1 MLPNSDAERIAFE
14 IVTNFK
20 QAAKDVS
27 ELAVALSDLKADIT
41 AAVAEF
47 AKAESAIS
55 DVGEVSKRSNSVIEE
70 MGRRIKEYAKAANTP
85 ITSISNTLIS
95 LNATDKVYT
104 SLVSKAT
111 QYALALEK
119 ASLKTSDRQ
128 AYNTGKELEDANKL
142 IALEDKRLAKE
153 AERNALEQKRLS
165 QKTAEIEV
173 IRQGEEFERRKHAEE
188 TKALATQERKLA
200 LENAETQAFRE
211 QLAQL
216 QELASADAM
225 RLQAASPYASPV
237 NSPQA
242 ALATQK
248 IAEAERQLINTTVP
262 LTNAQK
268 KLGMELKNLE
278 TASGGATSGLFSL
291 RNVARTA
298 LGTFEAMAIFFL
310 TQLVGQAI
318 KKTIDSISQLE
329 QSLIKLTIAEKAIS
343 KAGVDI
349 TPQQLS
355 SIIKDVAAAYETVSK
370 IDAAKM
376 VSNLAV
382 LTKDLQLTA
391 KEYRDLAMAIPLVAQ
406 QAGVS
411 IDSATEQVING
422 LTKSGRGWADLG
434 ITVDAE
440 IIKQKAVAEGLV
452 ATRAEYEAL
461 TAEQKQNV
469 EVQALISILLENTN
483 ANLEEQSNYLNTIEG
498 QTKSANAQW
507 EDLLST
513 LGRIA
518 RPTTILFLK
527 EINTTLTS
535 MNDWL
540 DTNEKNWNE
549 WSANVAYAV
558 VITSGFVKMMY
569 HPTTTN
575 FFTEI
580 PKLLEEAG
588 NAYRE
593 AMGLAKGLDD
603 IGQDTPTGAKEE
615 PQGSLEQDQE
625 DLQKAL
631 EKMND
636 EILEAQLKLAQ
647 DLEDAQTD
655 LERKRLDITTE
666 YAKKRTDVEREYA
679 SKVADINSDYRNRIA
694 EINSQQAEANQQA
707 RNDELE
713 REAKFQEQ
721 MRQLKER
728 FLMDLED
735 ALHARDARQVLRL
748 IKQYNLDKA
757 QAERE
762 HALEQETAQREQ
774 EERNSK
780 FSRERADAERDRKA
794 KLADAQREYA
804 DKLAKLKADEEAER
818 AAAELAYQRKI
829 QDLEREMQ
837 NRLEIVAANL
847 IAEFNLTKD
856 GLDAILALYQK
867 YYSEI
872 AGIYAAMNAMLAGQQ
887 NLLSGG
893 NKSGGSLLSNK
904 SGKGGSSV
912 RGGFA
917 EGGSM
922 IANKPTTV
930 TFGDNNGEFELATF
944 TPLQHAGKDMNKV
957 FSSVAGGSSDG
968 MGGTLELSLLL
979 SPDLE
984 ARITRNTLDS
994 VGQVIT
1000 KVSRS
1005 KR

>member
-1 MLPNSDAERIAFE
+1 MADELNPDE
-14 IVTNFK
+14 IIL
-20 QAAKDVS
+20 
-27 ELAVALSDLKADIT
+27 EIIT
-41 AAVAEF
+41 
-47 AKAESAIS
+47 
-55 DVGEVSKRSNSVIEE
+55 
-70 MGRRIKEYAKAANTP
+70 EYK
-85 ITSISNTLIS
+85 
-95 LNATDKVYT
+95 
-104 SLVSKAT
+104 
-111 QYALALEK
+111 
-119 ASLKTSDRQ
+119 
-128 AYNTGKELEDANKL
+128 
-142 IALEDKRLAKE
+142 
-153 AERNALEQKRLS
+153 
-165 QKTAEIEV
+165 
-173 IRQGEEFERRKHAEE
+173 
-188 TKALATQERKLA
+188 LATQQTRVFMEFIQTEAKK
-200 LENAETQAFRE
+200 
-211 QLAQL
+211 AQL
-216 QELASADAM
+216 SWATIADGLAERLPGMKKEISAALKLLEGAKRNTEEWANQAERGARAFEKAKFAQAQSKVSSLFTNEDYLTNIGDAATAE
-225 RLQAASPYASPV
+225 RTRFATAAQAASTA
-237 NSPQA
+237 NSNLANSTNKANQA
-242 ALATQK
+242 IGATS
-248 IAEAERQLINTTVP
+248 
-262 LTNAQK
+262 
-268 KLGMELKNLE
+268 
-278 TASGGATSGLFSL
+278 TATKSATSGLFSL

-329 QSLIKLTIAEKAIS
+329 QSLIKLAIAEKAIS

-355 SIIKDVAAAYETVSK
+355 SIIKDVAAAYDTVSK
-370 IDAAKM
+370 IDASKM

-461 TAEQKQNV
+461 SAEQKQNV

-507 EDLLST
+507 EDLLAT

-518 RPTTILFLK
+518 RPTIIIFLK
-527 EINTTLTS
+527 EANTALSTL
-535 MNDWL
+535 NDWL
-540 DTNEKNWNE
+540 DSNEQQWNQ
-549 WSANVAYAV
+549 WSASVAAASIIAGGAV
-558 VITSGFVKMMY
+558 KLMY
-569 HPTTTN
+569 QIIGGRTVNPLQ
-575 FFTEI
+575 EMYKI
-580 PKLLEEAG
+580 LAEAG

-593 AMGLAKGLDD
+593 ALGLAKGLDD
-603 IGQDTPTGAKEE
+603 IGQDTPTGDTE

-647 DLEDAQTD
+647 DMEDAQID
-655 LERKRLDITTE
+655 LGRKLVDITTE
-666 YAKKRTDVEREYA
+666 YAKKRADAERDYS
-679 SKVADINSDYRNRIA
+679 SKVADINSSYRNRIA
-694 EINSQQAEANQQA
+694 EIASQQAEANQKA

-762 HALEQETAQREQ
+762 HALDQENAQREQ

-780 FSRERADAERDRKA
+780 FARERADAERDRKA
-794 KLADAQREYA
+794 KLADAQRDYA
-804 DKLAKLKADEEAER
+804 EKLAKLKADEEAER
-818 AAAELAYQRKI
+818 AAAELAYQRKM

-837 NRLEIVAANL
+837 NKLEIVAANL
-847 IAEFNLTKD
+847 IAEFNLTKE
-856 GLDAILALYQK
+856 GLDAILALYQR

-872 AGIYAAMNAMLAGQQ
+872 ASIYAAMNAMLMGQG
-887 NLLSGG
+887 NLSGASAKKNSG
-893 NKSGGSLLSNK
+893 TLSTKSSGIGG
-904 SGKGGSSV
+904 GQ
-912 RGGFA
+912 RFA

-944 TPLQHAGKDMNKV
+944 TPLQHAGRDMNKA
-957 FSSVAGGSSDG
+957 FSSLSGGQSDG
-968 MGGTLELSLLL
+968 MGGMLELSLLL

-984 ARITRNTLDS
+984 AKITKNTLDT

-1000 KVSRS
+1000 KVRRS